1 MTINAS
7 SGLISWTPSEAQGP
21 GEFVVTVR
29 AQDNGTPALG
39 HTTTFSVRVLEVNVA
54 PVLTL
59 PAVGTVEEQTAL
71 ILTANATDA
80 DLPANTLTY
89 ELVSGPEG
97 ATFNPATRELRWTP
111 TEEQGPGTHNFS
123 LRVTD
128 SGTPALLHTV
138 SLNVTVSEVNQP
150 PMLGAVSNANLHAGA
165 GFRTSL
171 TATDLDKPANALTY
185 SLVSGPDGATVTP
198 DGRLDWTPPL
208 ASAGSVA
215 DFIVRVTD
223 DGVPPRSDDLTFQ
236 VTVADPL
243 TILETTRN
251 GDEWTI
257 RWRTVAGTT
266 YRIMRTTSLPAT
278 EWSPI
283 PGEVTATGDTA
294 TRTITLHPEA
304 IASFLRVVLVE

>member
-21 GEFVVTVR
+21 GEFAVTVR

-97 ATFNPATRELRWTP
+97 AT
-111 TEEQGPGTHNFS
+111 
-123 LRVTD
+123 
-128 SGTPALLHTV
+128 
-138 SLNVTVSEVNQP
+138 
-150 PMLGAVSNANLHAGA
+150 
-165 GFRTSL
+165 
-171 TATDLDKPANALTY
+171 
-185 SLVSGPDGATVTP
+185 VTP

-257 RWRTVAGTT
+257 RWRTVAGTI

-304 IASFLRVVLVE
+304 TASFLRVVLVE